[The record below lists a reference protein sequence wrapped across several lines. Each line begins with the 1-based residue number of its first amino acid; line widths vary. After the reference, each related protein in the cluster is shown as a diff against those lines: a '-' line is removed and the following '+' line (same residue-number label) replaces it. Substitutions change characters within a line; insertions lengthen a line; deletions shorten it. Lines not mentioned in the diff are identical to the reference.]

1 MAAKVFTIENRKGG
15 VAKTTTAITLAVGL
29 AQRLREKGEG
39 RVLLVDLDP
48 QGDAARGLGISLSGQ
63 CISYILT
70 GEGKLR
76 DHVVSADR
84 EGMRPN
90 LYVLPATDRLRTAKE
105 RLLSQL
111 AVNAVMAQ
119 ISGRSDEATVPIID
133 VLVERLGPAREVFDF
148 IIVDCP
154 PTLDTLQEAVHKFA
168 DSAIV
173 PVKVDFHGTSAAGRH
188 TQNILADQA
197 SGIDIA
203 IKAVVPTFVT
213 ARYRLTKSMLAQLE
227 KVYGS
232 LVTEP
237 IPATVKIAEAPAS
250 GGLTIL
256 EYEPK
261 SDAAAAYWNLVDR
274 IYTE

>member
-1 MAAKVFTIENRKGG
+1 MAKVYTVENRKGG
-15 VAKTTTAITLAVGL
+15 VAKTTTALTLAVGL

-39 RVLLVDLDP
+39 RVLIIDLDP
-48 QGDAARGLGISLSGQ
+48 QGDAARGLGVHLDGQ
-63 CISYILT
+63 CVSYVLT

-76 DHVVSADR
+76 DHVVSADKD
-84 EGMRPN
+84 GDRPN
-90 LYVLPATDRLRTAKE
+90 LYILPASDRLRTAKE
-105 RLLSQL
+105 RLLTQL
-111 AVNAVMAQ
+111 AVDTVMSQ
-119 ISGRSDEATVPIID
+119 IRGRADETVVPIID
-133 VLVERLGPAREVFDF
+133 VLVERLGPARQVFDY

-168 DSAIV
+168 DGAIV

-213 ARYRLTKSMLAQLE
+213 SRYLLTKSMLAQLE
-227 KVYGS
+227 KVYGT
-232 LVTEP
+232 LVTTP

-256 EYEPK
+256 EYEPD
-261 SDAAAAYWNLVDR
+261 SAAASAYWELVDL
-274 IYTE
+274 IYEG